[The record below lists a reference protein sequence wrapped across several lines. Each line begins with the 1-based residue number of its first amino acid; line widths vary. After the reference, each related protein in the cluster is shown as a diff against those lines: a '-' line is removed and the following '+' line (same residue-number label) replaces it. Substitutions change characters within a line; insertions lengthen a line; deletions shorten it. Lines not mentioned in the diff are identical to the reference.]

1 MGFIFKGNSLTGFAL
16 ETAENFNSIPGLR
29 LYLDSRLRVTAIGG
43 FVKSIQDASNAGLN
57 FTIQNFATLPITYEN
72 GIITQN
78 NLTAGQASQFLNT
91 QGNWNFFENGSPF
104 AVFGFHKIKYG
115 ANTSNVHVRNLET
128 GFTGQAISRVI
139 HTAANRSLRFQVLNQ
154 EGTAGQTVISVNSAN
169 NTIPDDTAYTYGVI
183 RRSLNNTN
191 NFRLYLNNSQI
202 HQETN
207 SNTQIPSTTR
217 NRILIYPLPAAID
230 HRVDWGFQVIYD
242 WTGFTEAQV
251 DAFVTRLRI
260 LVEQRKILYGI

>member
-1 MGFIFKGNSLTGFAL
+1 MGFIFRGNSLTGFAL

-43 FVKSIQDASNAGLN
+43 FVKSIQDVSNSGLN
-57 FTIQNFATLPITYEN
+57 YMIPNFATLPITYEN

-78 NLTAGQASQFLNT
+78 NLTAGQSSQFQNI

-104 AVFGFHKIKYG
+104 AIFGFHKIKFG
-115 ANTSNVHVRNLET
+115 TNNSNVNLRSLET
-128 GFTGQAISRVI
+128 LQGTDTRSRLT
-139 HTAANRSLRFQVLNQ
+139 HTSGTRRLEFQILNQ
-154 EGTAGQTVISVNSAN
+154 ATNGNLYRISSPND
-169 NTIPDDTAYTYGVI
+169 TIPDDTAYTYGI
-183 RRSLNNTN
+183 AKRSASGTN
-191 NFRLYLNNSQI
+191 NYRMFI
-202 HQETN
+202 G
-207 SNTQIPSTTR
+207 NTQILQTSNSTVQTPDFTR
-217 NRILIYPLPAAID
+217 NRMLIYPLPAAVD

>member
-29 LYLDSRLRVTAIGG
+29 LYLDSQLRVTAIGG

-115 ANTSNVHVRNLET
+115 SAAGTVNVRSMET
-128 GFTGQAISRVI
+128 GFTGQPISRVI
-139 HTAANRSLRFQVLNQ
+139 HTAATRRLVFQVLNQ
-154 EGTAGQTVISVNSAN
+154 SGTAGQTVISVNSAN
-169 NTIPDDTAYTYGVI
+169 NTIPDDTAYTFGVV
-183 RRSLNNTN
+183 RRTLNSTN
-191 NFRLYLNNSQI
+191 NYRMFIDNTLI
-202 HQETN
+202 HEQ
-207 SNTQIPSTTR
+207 SNTTVQIPSTTR
-217 NRILIYPLPAAID
+217 NRMLIYTLPEAND